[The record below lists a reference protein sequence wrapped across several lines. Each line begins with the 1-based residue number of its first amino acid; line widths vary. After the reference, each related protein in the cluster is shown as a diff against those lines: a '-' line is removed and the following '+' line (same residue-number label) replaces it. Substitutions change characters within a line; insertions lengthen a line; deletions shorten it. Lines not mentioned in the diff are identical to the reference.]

1 MIARPVSKGSRR
13 RHQDAIDW
21 RNRRLAMA
29 ITIRQLHPLFVG
41 EIEGV
46 DLAAGID
53 AATRDAIER
62 AMDQYGVCVLP
73 NQRLDDDKQS
83 AFASLY
89 GPLEVSPLTHKQDGG
104 PLAPPRIQNRNI
116 FDVSNLDES
125 GQILPLDDQRR
136 AYRQGNE
143 LWHTDSSFRQKSAT
157 WSMLHARIIPPSG
170 ADTQFADTRAAYDAL
185 PEQTK
190 TKIEN
195 LVAEHSIWHSR
206 AKLGGYT
213 PTEQERKDR
222 PPAQHLLVRRHP
234 GSGRKA
240 LYIASHASHIL
251 GWPVEEGRALL
262 GELLDFATQPRFV
275 YAHQWR
281 LGDLVIWDNRCT
293 MHRATPFE
301 SATHVRDMRRSTVI
315 DVRYAEAM
323 AG

>member
-1 MIARPVSKGSRR
+1 MTIAAKP
-13 RHQDAIDW
+13 
-21 RNRRLAMA
+21 
-29 ITIRQLHPLFVG
+29 LHPLFVAELTG
-41 EIEGV
+41 A

-53 AATRDAIER
+53 GPTRDAIQN

-73 NQRLDDDKQS
+73 NQRLDDDKQT

-116 FDVSNLDES
+116 FDVSNLDEQ
-125 GQILPLDDQRR
+125 GRILPLDDQRR

-157 WSMLHARIIPPSG
+157 WSMLHARIVPPAG

-185 PEQTK
+185 PEATK
-190 TKIEN
+190 TKLDG

-206 AKLGGYT
+206 TQLGGYT
-213 PTEQERKDR
+213 PTEDEIKAR
-222 PPAQHLLVRRHP
+222 PPARHPLVRRHP

-240 LYIASHASHIL
+240 LYIASHASHII

-262 GELLDFATQPRFV
+262 RELLAHATQPRFV
-275 YAHQWR
+275 YSHPWR

-293 MHRATPFE
+293 LHRATPFE
-301 SATHVRDMRRSTVI
+301 SASHVRDMRRSTII
-315 DVRYAEAM
+315 DTRCAEAM
-323 AG
+323 AS

>member
-1 MIARPVSKGSRR
+1 MTIAARP
-13 RHQDAIDW
+13 I
-21 RNRRLAMA
+21 
-29 ITIRQLHPLFVG
+29 HPLFVAELTG
-41 EIEGV
+41 A
-46 DLAAGID
+46 DLSRPLD
-53 AATRDAIER
+53 PATRDEIER
-62 AMDQYGVCVLP
+62 AMDRYAVCVLP
-73 NQRLDDDKQS
+73 SQKLDDDKQT

-89 GPLEVSPLTHKQDGG
+89 GPLEVSPLTHKRDGG

-125 GQILPLDDQRR
+125 GNILPLDDQRR

-157 WSMLHARIIPPSG
+157 WSMLHARVIPPNG
-170 ADTQFADTRAAYDAL
+170 ADTEFADTRAAYDAL
-185 PEQTK
+185 PDSTK
-190 TKIEN
+190 RKIEN

-222 PPAQHLLVRRHP
+222 PPALHPLVRRHP

-251 GWPVEEGRALL
+251 GMPVDEGRALL
-262 GELLDFATQPRFV
+262 AELLEFATQARFV
-275 YAHQWR
+275 YAHKWR

-293 MHRATPFE
+293 LHRATPFE
-301 SATHVRDMRRSTVI
+301 SSTQMRDMRRSTII
-315 DVRYAEAM
+315 DVDAYVPAM
-323 AG
+323 AS

>member
-1 MIARPVSKGSRR
+1 MTISARP
-13 RHQDAIDW
+13 
-21 RNRRLAMA
+21 
-29 ITIRQLHPLFVG
+29 LHPLFFAELTG
-41 EIEGV
+41 A

-53 AATRDAIER
+53 GPTRNAIQN

-73 NQRLDDDKQS
+73 DQQLDDDKQT

-116 FDVSNLDES
+116 FDVSNLDEH
-125 GQILPLDDQRR
+125 GRILPLDDQRR

-157 WSMLHARIIPPSG
+157 WSMLHARIVPPAG

-185 PEQTK
+185 PEATK
-190 TKIEN
+190 KKLDGLI
-195 LVAEHSIWHSR
+195 AEHSIWHSR
-206 AKLGGYT
+206 AQHGGYT
-213 PTEQERKDR
+213 PTEEEIMQR
-222 PPAQHLLVRRHP
+222 PPARHPLVRRHP

-240 LYIASHASHIL
+240 LYIASHASHII
-251 GWPVEEGRALL
+251 GWPIEEGRALL
-262 GELLDFATQPRFV
+262 RELLAHATQPRFV
-275 YAHQWR
+275 YSHPWR

-293 MHRATPFE
+293 LHRATPFE

-315 DVRYAEAM
+315 DTRYAEAM
-323 AG
+323 AS